1 MDFKIKKLFFLFIL
15 LISMNKP
22 IYAAGIHPCINP
34 FATVDWSFFF
44 DDFLIGTY
52 GYGHSKIPFCQ
63 CVVDNGG
70 GQPDVGIKM
79 RIADMTGFAE
89 VTPIPFY
96 FPCFMEKAPTKLSM
110 RKRSSKFS
118 LVANGNGNH
127 TGIYM
132 NAHFISFPV
141 FAVLN
146 LFTNQ
151 ACLGASK
158 VDLPFIGELEPE
170 WYNEFIAAY
179 AHPENLLVSNPI
191 AQLSCLS
198 DCVSSAFKKP
208 NEALIWCRGCW
219 FPQEAGDG
227 RSGEGKNGILSAA
240 EFSVNMLD
248 FMAMTYRSA
257 QSIPIQA
264 LPAGLNIHT
273 ESANALACGTRR
285 YFPRII
291 KPAYFLQPAYPV
303 ATSPVPI
310 GYPPLVWT
318 NFKTL
323 PSYTST
329 VFAVWK
335 RKVCCF
341 GIAHLLHLEQA
352 Q

>member
-1 MDFKIKKLFFLFIL
+1 MDFKKILFGFLIIFFNL
-15 LISMNKP
+15 QPLK
-22 IYAAGIHPCINP
+22 ALGQHPCLNP
-34 FATVDWSFFF
+34 FSTVDWSFFF

-52 GYGHSKIPFCQ
+52 GYGDSKIPFCQ
-63 CVVDNGG
+63 CIVDNGG

-89 VTPIPFY
+89 VTDTPFY
-96 FPCFMEKAPTKLSM
+96 FPCFMKHRPNKLAIK
-110 RKRSSKFS
+110 KRSTKASHIS
-118 LVANGNGNH
+118 NGNGSD
-127 TGIYM
+127 TGTYM

-151 ACLGASK
+151 ACLAATK
-158 VDLPFIGELEPE
+158 IDLPFIGEIEPE
-170 WYNEFIAAY
+170 WYNEFIASY
-179 AHPENLLVSNPI
+179 THPENLLVSNPV
-191 AQLSCLS
+191 AQVACLA

-219 FPQEAGDG
+219 HTQRAGDG
-227 RSGEGKNGILSAA
+227 RVEGKIGIVDSA
-240 EFSVNMLD
+240 ELSVNMLD
-248 FMAMTYRSA
+248 FMAMSYRSA

-264 LPAGLNIHT
+264 LPAGINIPS
-273 ESANALACGTRR
+273 ESANAIACGVRK

-291 KPAYFLQPAYPV
+291 KPAYFLQPAYP
-303 ATSPVPI
+303 TSNSPIPI
-310 GYPPLVWT
+310 GYPPLVWS
-318 NFKTL
+318 NFKTV
-323 PSYTST
+323 PGYTSN
-329 VFAVWK
+329 VFAIWK